1 MATINR
7 FIKAIK
13 DYFTKGE
20 TGDAALLE
28 SELYG
33 WGTNPDL
40 LVQLQDVS
48 GYYPKIDLAQLSE
61 LPEGTLGYEYAQHM
75 HKNGIQP
82 LEISDDLRIEAER
95 HPFALRYTVTH
106 DIFHILLGF
115 DTSYPGEAG
124 VFGFTVGQNYTKALN
139 LVYPLIKLI
148 FLMLRPMQ
156 AQAIFASARRGKE
169 LGEQATCLLTYRFEE
184 NWTRPIAD
192 IRAELG
198 LILKD
203 EQLEKQQNKATDKV
217 LSQEGV
223 AI

>member
-1 MATINR
+1 MANLKR
-7 FIKAIK
+7 FIKAYK

-33 WGTNPDL
+33 FGVNPDV
-40 LVQLQDVS
+40 LVQLQDLAA
-48 GYYPKIDLAQLSE
+48 YYPKIDLTQLSQ

-75 HKNGIQP
+75 LKNGIQP
-82 LEISDDLRIEAER
+82 LEISDDLRAEAER

-115 DTSYPGEAG
+115 DTSYPGEMG

-148 FLMLRPMQ
+148 FVMIKPMQ
-156 AQAIFASARRGKE
+156 AKAIFASASRGKE
-169 LGEQATCLLTYRFEE
+169 LGEQASCLLAYRFEE
-184 NWTRPIAD
+184 NWARAIAD
-192 IRAELG
+192 IRSELG
-198 LILKD
+198 LVLKD
-203 EQLEKQQNKATDKV
+203 EQLEKQPNKATAKV
-217 LSQEGV
+217 LSEEGV
-223 AI
+223 AV